1 MIAKQSNP
9 SGLCSTTVNA
19 LQSPQ
24 QSLAQSTQEQE
35 QKGGENKV
43 IQKDE
48 SQMQPTPGDNEDT
61 TINWDIQ

>member
-1 MIAKQSNP
+1 MV
-9 SGLCSTTVNA
+9 CTTVVNA

-48 SQMQPTPGDNEDT
+48 SQMQPTPRENEDT
-61 TINWDIQ
+61 TINSDIQ